1 MAICP
6 RCGSSK
12 SMAPGVLCP
21 ECLSSEEL
29 RETSGA
35 PLTPDQPLTK
45 PYGWG
50 KVQGG
55 LLILGSFSFLA
66 GDQYAASPAVS
77 VFSFALNLVLG
88 ACILRR
94 NRLILPLMA
103 FAILLLILLVIVASL
118 NRDELGGAYAFGLVI
133 WAFYAV
139 YYYNRRSEFT
149 RWL

>member
-1 MAICP
+1 MAICA

-12 SMAPGVLCP
+12 SMAPGVLCQ

-35 PLTPDQPLTK
+35 PLTPDQALTK

-50 KVQGG
+50 KVQGV
-55 LLILGSFSFLA
+55 LLILSSFRLLS
-66 GDQYAASPAVS
+66 GEEYATSPAFS
-77 VFSFALNLVLG
+77 VLLFALNMVLG

-94 NRLILPLMA
+94 NRLILLLMA
-103 FAILLLILLVIVASL
+103 VAILVLILNVVAASL
-118 NRDELGGAYAFGLVI
+118 TRDELGGVYVFGLVI

-139 YYYNRRSEFT
+139 YYYNRRSEFK

>member
-6 RCGSSK
+6 KCGSSK

-35 PLTPDQPLTK
+35 PLTPDQETTR

-50 KVQGG
+50 KVQGW
-55 LLILGSFSFLA
+55 LLILGSFRLLTRGGSVA
-66 GDQYAASPAVS
+66 NPEPS
-77 VFSFALNLVLG
+77 VFLFALNLALG
-88 ACILRR
+88 VCILRR

-103 FAILLLILLVIVASL
+103 LAILVLILSVIVAAL
-118 NRDELGGAYAFGLVI
+118 TRDELGAAYVFGLVI

-139 YYYNRRSEFT
+139 YYYNRRSEFK